1 MAQKSQKQGKTA
13 INSARYRKK
22 EKARGRWRE
31 TEGKGTKHAAYCIV
45 HTLLNFFCQQQDGL
59 TYRQDGLTYRRMDLL
74 TDGLTYLRTDI
85 VIHRN
90 SLRYSKIC
98 NSWFVHKFFSNL
110 KNLIFFPRKKLC
122 IKKCNRVITRHG
134 PKICPSRISGRFL

>member
-45 HTLLNFFCQQQDGL
+45 HTLFNFFVNS
-59 TYRQDGLTYRRMDLL
+59 RMDLL
-74 TDGLTYLRTDI
+74 TDRMARLRDRMDRLIYLRTDI

-90 SLRYSKIC
+90 SLRYLKIC

-122 IKKCNRVITRHG
+122 IKKCNRVITRDG